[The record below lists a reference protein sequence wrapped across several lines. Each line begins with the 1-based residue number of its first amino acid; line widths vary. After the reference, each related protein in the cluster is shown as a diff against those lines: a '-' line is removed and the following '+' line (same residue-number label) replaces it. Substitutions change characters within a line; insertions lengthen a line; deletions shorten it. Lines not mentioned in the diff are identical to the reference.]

1 MSDSR
6 KKAIRLTI
14 ITAAVSLLLSE
25 ECCVFCAAFILNVF
39 IMAKPAPAPAEDN
52 YAVTAVICGEE
63 AEEPGISMP
72 F

>member
-1 MSDSR
+1 MANSR
-6 KKAIRLTI
+6 TRAIKI
-14 ITAAVSLLLSE
+14 VVVTAAISLLLSAV
-25 ECCVFCAAFILNVF
+25 CCAAFILNVF
-39 IMAKPAPAPAEDN
+39 NMAKPAPAPAEDN

>member
-14 ITAAVSLLLSE
+14 ITAAVSLLLS
-25 ECCVFCAAFILNVF
+25 AAFILNVF
-39 IMAKPAPAPAEDN
+39 NMAKPAPAPAEDN

-63 AEEPGISMP
+63 AEEPGISLS

>member
-6 KKAIRLTI
+6 RKAIRLTI
-14 ITAAVSLLLSE
+14 ITAALSLLLSAV
-25 ECCVFCAAFILNVF
+25 CCAAFILNVF
-39 IMAKPAPAPAEDN
+39 NMAKPAPAPAEDN

-63 AEEPGISMP
+63 AEELGISMP